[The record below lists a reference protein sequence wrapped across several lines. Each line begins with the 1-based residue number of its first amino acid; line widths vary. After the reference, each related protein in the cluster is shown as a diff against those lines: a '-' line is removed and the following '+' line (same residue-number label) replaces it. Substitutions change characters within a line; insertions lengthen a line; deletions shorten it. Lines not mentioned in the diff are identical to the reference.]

1 MSLCVQVFTHCS
13 KDMFSTEV
21 IMNMPLL
28 LDIHTLYVY
37 RYSHIAPKIRLVLRW
52 LMNMPLLSD
61 VGMGTD
67 FHTLFQRY
75 V

>member
-1 MSLCVQVFTHCS
+1 
-13 KDMFSTEV
+13 
-21 IMNMPLL
+21 MNMPLL